1 MIVFA
6 IVYFLIGASAFFIF
20 HRYIRGGEYDVDDH
34 FIGLI
39 IFFMWP
45 LAAFCSGVAA
55 AFMGIAWLGDKI
67 KGIKNEL

>member
-6 IVYFLIGASAFFIF
+6 IVYYLIGASAFFIF
-20 HRYIRGGEYDVDDH
+20 HRYIRGGEYDWEDH

-39 IFFMWP
+39 FFFLWP
-45 LAAFCSGVAA
+45 VAALGLGVAA